1 MAYSFDLWG
10 WYAGEVAAGAPRSTE
25 LVPPTLST
33 AETEGA
39 QRANWTGA
47 AWVSRAYTAPPPA
60 PPTISVPQQV
70 TRRQARQALLLAG
83 LLGSVQPAIDAIEDA
98 TQRGLAQIEWDDSQ
112 VFERQRPLLIA
123 LAAAIGLDSDDLDE
137 LFVTA
142 ATL

>member
-1 MAYSFDLWG
+1 MAR
-10 WYAGEVAAGAPRSTE
+10 YAIVVAGSVTNVIEADAGFAAALAAQLGGSAIASDSAAPGDTYDGEAFAR
-25 LVPPTLST
+25 
-33 AETEGA
+33 
-39 QRANWTGA
+39 
-47 AWVSRAYTAPPPA
+47 PA
-60 PPTISVPQQV
+60 PVVQVPQQV
-70 TRRQARQALLLAG
+70 TRRQARQALLRAG
-83 LLGSVQPAIDAIEDA
+83 LLGNVQPAIDAIEDA